1 MTKDNILLPVMS
13 LLSMLLFT
21 IHITDD
27 IVRGFDKWGPHSLI
41 AVSVLALWLWAT
53 LVAPEKRWAL
63 ILILIG
69 GLFAAGMPVIHM
81 NANLA
86 KTSGGFLFH
95 WMLFALGPVGAVT
108 VALAVRGLRRKNIMT
123 AAAHENPDR

>member
-1 MTKDNILLPVMS
+1 MTKDNILLPVLS

-27 IVRGFDKWGPHSLI
+27 IVRGFDKWGPQSLI

-53 LVAPEKRWAL
+53 LVVPERRWAL

-81 NANLA
+81 RANLA

-95 WMLFALGPVGAVT
+95 WMLFALGPIGAVT
-108 VALAVRGLRRKNIMT
+108 VALAVRALRRRT
-123 AAAHENPDR
+123 